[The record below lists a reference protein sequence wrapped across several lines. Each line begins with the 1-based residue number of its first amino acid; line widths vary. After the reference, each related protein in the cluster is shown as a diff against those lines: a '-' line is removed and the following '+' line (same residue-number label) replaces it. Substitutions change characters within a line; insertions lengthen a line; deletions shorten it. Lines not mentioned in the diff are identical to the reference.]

1 MSRQALLQHVAQPSL
16 KRVMPEL
23 KPGQTVKVSQKIVE
37 GAKERIQMFEGL
49 IIAMSNGTG
58 INGTF
63 TVRKIVG
70 GIGVEKIFPLHGSTV
85 TKVQVVKEGKV
96 RRAKLYY
103 MRDLQGKAARLRGTN
118 LEGVVFDEEAAK
130 KEEAEKAKAVA
141 ELEAKTEAEEKEKAD
156 AAAAKQTE
164 ETKEETPAEEAAP
177 TKETKEEAPAQE
189 EAKVE
194 EPAVEAEKKD

>member
-23 KPGQTVKVSQKIVE
+23 KPGQTVKVSQKITE
-37 GAKERIQMFEGL
+37 GSKERIQMFEGL
-49 IIAMSNGTG
+49 VIAMSNGVG

-70 GIGVEKIFPLHGSTV
+70 GVGVEKIFPLHGSTI

-103 MRDLQGKAARLRGTN
+103 MRDLQGKAARLKGTN
-118 LEGVVFDEEAAK
+118 LEGVVFDEEEAK
-130 KEEAEKAKAVA
+130 KIEAEKEKSIAEVAAKA
-141 ELEAKTEAEEKEKAD
+141 EAEEKAATEAEAVKKEEETKAAED
-156 AAAAKQTE
+156 PKE
-164 ETKEETPAEEAAP
+164 ETKEPA
-177 TKETKEEAPAQE
+177 TE
-189 EAKVE
+189 EAKESAAE
-194 EPAVEAEKKD
+194 ETKAE